1 MSEIGKVVNK
11 RIGSFDLVC
20 REVSVGQLRS
30 MIGSQIEGDLVDDF
44 LFENMRLQD
53 LMQMS
58 NLTREQVDQMPP
70 SALRIAV
77 DACREANPDFFDMA
91 GRLAALRKPL

>member
-1 MSEIGKVVNK
+1 MSEIGKVVLK
-11 RIGSFDLVC
+11 RVGDFELVC

-30 MIGSQIEGDLVDDF
+30 MIASEIEGDVVDDF
-44 LFENMRLQD
+44 LFESLRLQD

-58 NLTREQVDQMPP
+58 NLSREQIDKLPP

-77 DACREANPDFFDMA
+77 EACKEANPDFFDMA
-91 GRLAALRKPL
+91 GRLAALQRSS